1 MASYD
6 NYDDGRSDYSSTRYY
21 DDRRHTRDARDSRD
35 SRYADS
41 RDVVTKSHHT
51 TSRDLIPRSREDSDL
66 SVEEIRREF
75 PPPTYSR
82 DVYREY
88 VDDRRYGRDRGYDQ
102 DREYDRDYD
111 RDRDHDRHSSKKSRD
126 YNDEEKK
133 RRRVLSNQEK
143 IIAAVV
149 GGALAVGGKELFDR
163 REAKSEGHG
172 VQRNAL
178 SSAALGAAGAFAAYQ
193 GADFYNKHAEKED
206 NKKALVHKGR
216 SGYSDDD
223 SDEGEKKGHKNFL
236 ESALAAA
243 GLGGAVSA
251 LTGGSHDKEDK
262 RSDTRSHDSRSRAG
276 SPSGDKDKGGKGKVA
291 NKVQKAAMASLIAG
305 ATEAFR
311 VAKEPGSW
319 KGEKAKRVLTVAA
332 GAATVD
338 AAQDE
343 KHGKLGIAESVIGGL
358 LGNRLVNG
366 SRHNIEED
374 KRTGRSRSRSRART
388 DGGGGGGGVS
398 GLAALATAGLGA
410 FGAKKLYDNHEERSR
425 NRSPDS
431 RGGSPDRS
439 RRSRSR
445 SVVDTA
451 RRGLAKLGI
460 GNEPEDD
467 ERDASPRRKGGSS
480 RNHRR
485 RDDSADSY
493 DSYSDR
499 RRRGGGGRDDRD
511 RGHGGDRDRD
521 RGGST
526 RDYDDGGRSSNR
538 RRGNSGS
545 RRNRGGSD
553 SESDLGS
560 SSEDEKK
567 AKKMKGKQ
575 ILTSGLAAVATI
587 HAAHNVYQSM
597 EKRRSRQKAVREGRL
612 SAEEAKKMKQKA
624 LLQDA
629 ASVGIAAL
637 GIKGAISEMK
647 EVREVN
653 HEMKEWREEKSR
665 RHERRLERQ
674 IKARNGTNNN
684 DKDGGGGNR
693 TMSRRDNQYDDGP
706 HYDDA
711 NPYAAL
717 PAPRGYSRDSRDR
730 DYRD

>member
-1 MASYD
+1 MSRYD
-6 NYDDGRSDYSSTRYY
+6 YDDGRSDYSSTRYY
-21 DDRRHTRDARDSRD
+21 DDRHHTRDRDSREP
-35 SRYADS
+35 RYAD
-41 RDVVTKSHHT
+41 REVVTKSHT
-51 TSRDLIPRSREDSDL
+51 TSRDLVPRSREDSDL

-75 PPPTYSR
+75 PPPTYTR

-88 VDDRRYGRDRGYDQ
+88 VDDRSSRYSRDRGYDR
-102 DREYDRDYD
+102 DRGHDRGYDR
-111 RDRDHDRHSSKKSRD
+111 REKRSRD

-133 RRRVLSNQEK
+133 RHRVLSNQEK
-143 IIAAVV
+143 IIAAVI
-149 GGALAVGGKELFDR
+149 GGALAVGGKELYDR
-163 REAKSEGHG
+163 REAKTEGHNI
-172 VQRNAL
+172 QRNAL

-193 GADFYNKHAEKED
+193 GADFYNKRAEKD
-206 NKKALVHKGR
+206 DRKALVAHKGR
-216 SGYSDDD
+216 DGYSDDE
-223 SDEGEKKGHKNFL
+223 SDEDPREKKGNKNFL

-251 LTGGSHDKEDK
+251 LTGKSSHDDK
-262 RSDTRSHDSRSRAG
+262 HSDSRSHDSRSRAG
-276 SPSGDKDKGGKGKVA
+276 SPSGGKSKVA

-366 SRHNIEED
+366 SRRNIEED
-374 KRTGRSRSRSRART
+374 KRTGRSRSRSRARS
-388 DGGGGGGGVS
+388 DGGGGGGVS

-410 FGAKKLYDNHEERSR
+410 LGAKKFYDNHEEDRSR
-425 NRSPDS
+425 RRSADS
-431 RGGSPDRS
+431 RDGSPDR

-451 RRGLAKLGI
+451 RRGLARLGI
-460 GNEPEDD
+460 GNEPEDSD
-467 ERDASPRRKGGSS
+467 RSRDTSPRRKSGSS
-480 RNHRR
+480 RKQRY
-485 RDDSADSY
+485 RDSSADSY
-493 DSYSDR
+493 DDYHSDR
-499 RRRGGGGRDDRD
+499 RR
-511 RGHGGDRDRD
+511 GDRDRD
-521 RGGST
+521 RDRSRDRGYDRDRDRDRDRGST
-526 RDYDDGGRSSNR
+526 RGVRDDYDDRSSNR
-538 RRGNSGS
+538 RRGGGS
-545 RRNRGGSD
+545 SRNKGGSSD

-560 SSEDEKK
+560 SSGDEKK

-575 ILTSGLAAVATI
+575 IITTGLAAVATI

-612 SAEEAKKMKQKA
+612 SAEEANKLKKKA

-665 RHERRLERQ
+665 RHERRIERQ
-674 IKARNGTNNN
+674 LKARMANNNNN
-684 DKDGGGGNR
+684 DGDR
-693 TMSRRDNQYDDGP
+693 SRRGSQFDDGP
-706 HYDDA
+706 QYNDG
-711 NPYAAL
+711 NPYGAL
-717 PAPRGYSRDSRDR
+717 PAPPMGGRYDKDDRDR